1 MPVTTLKLVTIIC
14 EPVLEAKIEQDLKRL
29 GASGY
34 TVTEGRGAGSRGRNA
49 DAIPGSNIRLEAIV
63 APDAAERIIAWIA
76 EHYFEHYS
84 VIAWLSDVQVVR
96 GEKYVTG

>member
-1 MPVTTLKLVTIIC
+1 MAVTTLKLVTIIC

-34 TVTEGRGAGSRGRNA
+34 TVTEGRGEGSRGLHA
-49 DAIPGSNIRLEAIV
+49 GDIPGSNLRIETIV
-63 APDAAERIIAWIA
+63 APDKAEPIMQWIA
-76 EHYFEHYS
+76 DHYFEHYS

-96 GEKYVTG
+96 GDKYVSR